1 VDCDQSRVTRFAVCR
16 YTLEETPVPQ
26 LLRAILPLVL
36 TAGMLWPSASAQA
49 LQTAQ
54 ADDPDARLR
63 AQGLTLPDAAA
74 PVANYVRAVRSGN
87 LVFLAGHG
95 ECGPALR
102 GKVGAGV
109 SVEEAYASARRVGL
123 CLLSSLKAEIGDLKK
138 VKRIV
143 KVLGMVNSA
152 ADFTDQPK
160 VVNGCSD
167 LLVSIFGDRGRHA
180 RSAVG
185 MASLPQGIAV
195 EIEMIVELAE
205 P

>member
-1 VDCDQSRVTRFAVCR
+1 LAVWR
-16 YTLEETPVPQ
+16 HTLEETPVPH
-26 LLRAILPLVL
+26 LLRAIRLLVL
-36 TAGMLWPSASAQA
+36 AAGVLSPPASALA
-49 LQTAQ
+49 AQ
-54 ADDPDARLR
+54 ADDPEARLR

-195 EIEMIVELAE
+195 EIEMIVEVAE